1 MVLGE
6 PYIHFTIN
14 NEPLEQE
21 IDYNYTWATTIESE
35 KGPVNQPTL
44 VSTASQAQAIFG
56 VDMRPYFAQ
65 GAGALIIVRV
75 TGESALKKPS
85 KGIYS
90 FNTKE
95 DINIYRAEQA
105 TLEVY
110 DFTSYAS
117 SAENADEYAS
127 GSVKITGKMDSIT
140 NETTNKTTNY
150 TQVEVITNTESSFVG
165 RKFFIQNDAK
175 VSSTKYELFEDNNG
189 KVGDSANIFVTIN
202 EHYSHKLYYTALDD
216 GTNKTYVP
224 LIEYRNAQGVLMPE
238 SYIDAW
244 QPNGRCVVDN
254 DGNVLSTIYNSS
266 GVKPFLTPVGRTIEA
281 GSPLF
286 TVTSKYE
293 GDYGITI
300 STSKSINISESTND
314 DGYSIVLTD
323 PALGTI
329 RINNGYDVLKIVNR
343 INDKGFNFEAQAT
356 NYGLAI
362 TDAMHANTEYIATKT
377 IANYPT
383 LIIPN
388 ADSVAIPEG
397 TFITLAKDSNGQTTY
412 LTEEEAKRI
421 ATDLKTG
428 SSSANV
434 EAIDYAINLVEAGNQ
449 VLVGGSNG
457 EWDTLRKRIPAKGTL
472 QFDAHKKGL
481 DLLRRLR
488 IAGVFCMY
496 GEVDIQRA
504 YVEHG
509 IDSIEPEK
517 GMNNNLTC
525 KWRTI
530 ILGADKTDR
539 DSKTS
544 LAARAAALSDQYT
557 LLLGQGL
564 IDTGYYGE
572 AFTMNTSE
580 KHHYGIIDSHQLLPY
595 ECTQYVAGLRAKLNY
610 DESIFGGQ
618 GRKRIRSIGNLQIA
632 PLFDYE
638 EKYDWDPKTYTYL
651 NESGVLTFTED
662 YGQITLT
669 DGVTTIQTGFEED
682 EEGTMNILKYA
693 QNGIYDICLPYIGR
707 NINGDLEQSI
717 TMEIQSFLE
726 RMKVTDQSI
735 IDTDEFSAYELD
747 VSLGSRNTQLLGRI
761 YIYLKITPVHALR
774 QIEVEMTVQ

>member
-1 MVLGE
+1 M
-6 PYIHFTIN
+6 
-14 NEPLEQE
+14 
-21 IDYNYTWATTIESE
+21 
-35 KGPVNQPTL
+35 
-44 VSTASQAQAIFG
+44 
-56 VDMRPYFAQ
+56 
-65 GAGALIIVRV
+65 
-75 TGESALKKPS
+75 
-85 KGIYS
+85 
-90 FNTKE
+90 
-95 DINIYRAEQA
+95 
-105 TLEVY
+105 
-110 DFTSYAS
+110 
-117 SAENADEYAS
+117 
-127 GSVKITGKMDSIT
+127 
-140 NETTNKTTNY
+140 
-150 TQVEVITNTESSFVG
+150 
-165 RKFFIQNDAK
+165 
-175 VSSTKYELFEDNNG
+175 
-189 KVGDSANIFVTIN
+189 
-202 EHYSHKLYYTALDD
+202 
-216 GTNKTYVP
+216 
-224 LIEYRNAQGVLMPE
+224 
-238 SYIDAW
+238 
-244 QPNGRCVVDN
+244 
-254 DGNVLSTIYNSS
+254 
-266 GVKPFLTPVGRTIEA
+266 
-281 GSPLF
+281 
-286 TVTSKYE
+286 
-293 GDYGITI
+293 
-300 STSKSINISESTND
+300 
-314 DGYSIVLTD
+314 
-323 PALGTI
+323 
-329 RINNGYDVLKIVNR
+329 
-343 INDKGFNFEAQAT
+343 
-356 NYGLAI
+356 
-362 TDAMHANTEYIATKT
+362 
-377 IANYPT
+377 
-383 LIIPN
+383 
-388 ADSVAIPEG
+388 
-397 TFITLAKDSNGQTTY
+397 
-412 LTEEEAKRI
+412 
-421 ATDLKTG
+421 
-428 SSSANV
+428 
-434 EAIDYAINLVEAGNQ
+434 
-449 VLVGGSNG
+449 
-457 EWDTLRKRIPAKGTL
+457 

>member
-14 NEPLEQE
+14 NEPVEQE

-65 GAGALIIVRV
+65 GARALIIVRV

-85 KGIYS
+85 KGVYS
-90 FNTKE
+90 FNTQE
-95 DINIYRAEQA
+95 DISIYRAEQA
-105 TLEVY
+105 VLKVY
-110 DFTSYAS
+110 TFTSYS
-117 SAENADEYAS
+117 SNADNATKYAE
-127 GSVKITGKMDSIT
+127 GAV
-140 NETTNKTTNY
+140 KTTGVTSGNY
-150 TQVEVITNTESSFVG
+150 TQIEVIENTESSFVG
-165 RKFFIQNDAK
+165 RKFYIQSDAK
-175 VSSTKYELFEDNNG
+175 LNGEKYELFDDANG
-189 KVGDSANIFVTIN
+189 TSSNLFVTIDEN
-202 EHYSHKLYYTALDD
+202 YNHKLYYTFDAA
-216 GTNKTYVP
+216 NNQYIP
-224 LIEYRNAQGVLMPE
+224 LIEYRNAKGVLMPE
-238 SYIDAW
+238 SYIDSW
-244 QPNGRCVVDN
+244 QPNGRCITD
-254 DGNVLSTIYNSS
+254 DEGNVTSAIYNSS
-266 GVKPFLTPVGRTIEA
+266 NVKPFLTPVGRTIEA

-300 STSKSINISESTND
+300 STSKSMNISESTND
-314 DGYSIVLTD
+314 DGYSIILTD

-343 INDKGFNFEAQAT
+343 INDKGFNFEAQVT

-362 TDAMHANTEYIATKT
+362 TDAMHAHTEYVATKT

-388 ADSVAIPEG
+388 AESVAIPEG
-397 TFITLAKDSNGQTTY
+397 TFITLAKDGNGNTTY
-412 LTEEEAKRI
+412 LTEEEAQKI
-421 ATDLKTG
+421 ATDLKNG
-428 SSSANV
+428 SSLANV
-434 EAIDYAINLVEAGNQ
+434 EAIDYTINLIEAGNQ

-457 EWDTLRKRIPAKGTL
+457 EWDTLKKRIPAKGTL

-572 AFTMNTSE
+572 AFEMSVAD
-580 KHHYGIIDSHQLLPY
+580 KHHYGIVNNHQLLPY
-595 ECTQYVAGLRAKLNY
+595 ECTQYIAGLRAKLNY

-618 GRKRIRSIGNLQIA
+618 GRKRIRSVGDLEIA

-638 EKYDWDPKTYTYL
+638 EEYYWDPKTYTYL

-682 EEGTMNILKYA
+682 EEGVMNILKYA

-735 IDTDEFSAYELD
+735 IDTDEFSAYELE

>member
-1 MVLGE
+1 MVQGE

-14 NEPLEQE
+14 NEPLEQT

-65 GAGALIIVRV
+65 GANALIIVRV
-75 TGESALKKPS
+75 VGEDLKKAS
-85 KGIYS
+85 KGVYS
-90 FNTKE
+90 FNTNE
-95 DINIYRAEQA
+95 DIPIYRAERA
-105 TLEVY
+105 TLEIY
-110 DFTSYAS
+110 DFTSYAG
-117 SAENADEYAS
+117 AEANAQQYAT
-127 GSVKITGKMDSIT
+127 GSVKITGVVDVKD
-140 NETTNKTTNY
+140 NKEY
-150 TQVEVITNTESSFVG
+150 TQVEVIANTESSFIG
-165 RKFFIQNDAK
+165 QKFFIISSAK
-175 VSSTKYELFEDNNG
+175 LSNTRYELFDSTNDTIG
-189 KVGDSANIFVTIN
+189 ASANIFVTIN
-202 EHYSHKLYYTALDD
+202 EQYSHKLYYAILD
-216 GTNKTYVP
+216 TNGEKQYVP
-224 LIEYRNAQGVLMPE
+224 LIEYRDAKGVLMPE
-238 SYIDAW
+238 QYIDSW
-244 QPNGRCVVDN
+244 QPNGRCITD
-254 DGNVLSTIYNSS
+254 DEGNVLSKVYHANE
-266 GVKPFLTPVGRTIEA
+266 VKPFLTPVRRTIEA

-300 STSKSINISESTND
+300 STSKSLNINESTND
-314 DGYSIVLTD
+314 DGYTIVLTD

-329 RINNGYDVLKIVNR
+329 RINNGYDVSKIVNR
-343 INDKGFNFEAQAT
+343 INDKGFNFEARIT

-362 TDAMHANTEYIATKT
+362 TEAMHSNTEYIATKN
-377 IANYPT
+377 IADYPT

-388 ADSVAIPEG
+388 AKSASIPEN
-397 TFITLAKDSNGQTTY
+397 TFITLAEVKKLEETDPTVITY
-412 LTEEEAKRI
+412 LTESDALMIEN
-421 ATDLKTG
+421 DLKTG
-428 SSSANV
+428 GNQANV
-434 EAIDYAINLVEAGNQ
+434 KAIDYSINLATAGNQ
-449 VLVGGSNG
+449 SLVGGSNG
-457 EWDTLRKRIPAKGTL
+457 EWDSNKKRIPAKGTL

-572 AFTMNTSE
+572 AFNMSVAE
-580 KHHYGIIDSHQLLPY
+580 KHHYGIVDNHQLLPY
-595 ECTQYVAGLRAKLNY
+595 ECTQYIAGLRSKLNY

-618 GRKRIRSIGNLQIA
+618 GRKRIRSIGDLQIA

-682 EEGTMNILKYA
+682 EEGVMNILKYA

-726 RMKVTDQSI
+726 GMKVNDQSI